1 MVSNP
6 AASAS
11 LVSPDAGLQSPPPD
25 VIRIRGVDLPLDR
38 LVAPELLDAHWQQEM
53 HRRLMAARPFPHLVL
68 ENLFDP
74 QLLNLVHEDFDAPQ
88 VPWQTLR
95 NDYENTRRSQT
106 GAALGPAAQLYFSLV
121 HAGWFTAALSR
132 ITGIANL
139 VTDPLLWGG
148 GLHESG
154 AGAHFA
160 VHRDFAY
167 HRQTGLRNEMVLITY
182 LNRHWQDAWGG
193 QLELWDAAAHRCEA
207 TVAPVFGRSLLF
219 LHGPRSFHGHPVPMT
234 PPPGVT
240 RRSVAVYYYTGGGAQ
255 HREQHEVG
263 SVFHRRQWHHRLL
276 DVARRVAPPVLWTLA
291 RDAIRGPRR

>member
-1 MVSNP
+1 MASNP

-11 LVSPDAGLQSPPPD
+11 LVSPGVGPQLLPPD

-38 LVAPELLDAHWQQEM
+38 LVAHELLDAQWQQEM

-74 QLLNLVHEDFDAPQ
+74 HLLALVHEDFDAPAL
-88 VPWQTLR
+88 PWRTLR
-95 NDYENTRRSQT
+95 TDDEFTRRSQA
-106 GAALGPAAQLYFSLV
+106 GSALGPAAQLYFSLV

-132 ITGIANL
+132 ITGIADL
-139 VTDPLLWGG
+139 VVDPLLWGG

-167 HRQTGLRNEMVLITY
+167 HHQTGLRNEMVLITY
-182 LNRHWQDAWGG
+182 LNRHWEDAWGG
-193 QLELWDAAAHRCEA
+193 QLELWDATAHRCEA
-207 TVAPVFGRSLLF
+207 TIAPTFGRTLLF
-219 LHGPRSFHGHPVPMT
+219 LHGPRSFHGHPAPMT
-234 PPPGVT
+234 PPPGVM
-240 RRSVAVYYYTGGGAQ
+240 RRSVAAYYYTGDGVLD
-255 HREQHEVG
+255 REQHELS
-263 SVFHRRQWHHRLL
+263 SVFYQRRWHRRLL
-276 DVARRVAPPVLWTLA
+276 GLARRVAPPVLWSLA